1 MTRSTH
7 FAFML
12 FLAVWPASLLAAD
25 AYKSASGPFGVA
37 VAENIS
43 IQATSEDR
51 QVLLRIAYP
60 STGGPF
66 PLVVLSHGGGCIG
79 GSYGAVGDHWA
90 SHGYVVIQPTHPDSA
105 SLGFDMATVQPQRM
119 EGIIRQR
126 VADMTIVIDRIADI
140 ENAVPALK
148 GKFDGE
154 TFIAAGHSMGGA
166 TALLATGM
174 VLENPFSKQKVESSE
189 DRYDAL
195 LLLSEPGGNP
205 TLPDVPWQVIDKPTF
220 IYTGTDDYGS
230 ESRGN
235 TRIPFEYTIT
245 NALPD
250 PAPPKHYLWV
260 DGVDHFLGGAWCRL
274 GESIDQ
280 EGLDILRGV
289 STAFLDAYAKQDTA
303 AQAFLM
309 SGELPE
315 EAGSRPALSL
325 R

>member
-1 MTRSTH
+1 MVRPSLFSLIFLLVLWPVCL
-7 FAFML
+7 FA
-12 FLAVWPASLLAAD
+12 AA
-25 AYKSASGPFGVA
+25 AYKSESGPFGVVIA
-37 VAENIS
+37 DGVSVQTTDENR
-43 IQATSEDR
+43 EM
-51 QVLLRIAYP
+51 LLRIAYP
-60 STGGPF
+60 TEGGPF

-79 GSYGAVGDHWA
+79 GSYGIIGDHWA

-105 SLGFDMATVQPQRM
+105 SLGFDMATVQPQQM

-126 VADMTIVIDRIADI
+126 VTDISSVIDRLTGI

-148 GKFDGE
+148 GKIDAE
-154 TFIAAGHSMGGA
+154 TLVAAGHSMGGA

-174 VLENPFSKQKVESSE
+174 VLENPFSKRRVESAE
-189 DRYDAL
+189 TRFDAL

-235 TRIPFEYTIT
+235 PRIPFEYTIVNT
-245 NALPD
+245 VPE
-250 PAPPKHYLWV
+250 PPPPKHHLWI
-260 DGVDHFLGGAWCRL
+260 DGIDHFLGGAWCRPTDTF
-274 GESIDQ
+274 DQ

-289 STAFLDAYAKQDTA
+289 TMAFLDAYTKHDET

-309 SGELPE
+309 TSDLPP
-315 EAGSRPALSL
+315 EAGLRPTLSL